1 VNTPI
6 SAQGHEPLRQR
17 LTTLNCEVPFTLASP
32 FGALVSETARRLGV
46 EPRTLAV
53 RTLLHLPRVASYE
66 GWVRRSQA
74 QRELRI
80 SAERL
85 HSDARA
91 ARTHLPVKKFS
102 LTELTF
108 EVIDRSRALPILMW
122 LHYLRSARPD
132 SMYFALV
139 DPIDRLPVSLCS
151 VSPLEWKCVASQIW
165 TQFAIRPEQAWDVTR
180 VYSADTAP
188 ANAISSL
195 LSRVRTYFR
204 RNMPSAD
211 LLVTAVDPNLGFTGC
226 SYRAA
231 NWQHWMTVKARP
243 YVYENG
249 RYITPRQL
257 REGYGTSRL
266 IELQAKYPG
275 RFQQSRVKLLDSMI
289 YCCSVNGET
298 KVVPGQE
305 MRQLHR

>member
-1 VNTPI
+1 VP
-6 SAQGHEPLRQR
+6 SAELVIDARWEQLHRSVSRGIETGDQSPAGVGLG
-17 LTTLNCEVPFTLASP
+17 LNLDECRSFAPASP

-139 DPIDRLPVSLCS
+139 DPIDRLPVSHCS

-165 TQFAIRPEQAWDVTR
+165 TQFAIRPETCPPLTSTRMVVTQR
-180 VYSADTAP
+180 LDNYVKDTALQG
-188 ANAISSL
+188 L
-195 LSRVRTYFR
+195 LSCK
-204 RNMPSAD
+204 
-211 LLVTAVDPNLGFTGC
+211 PNTPED
-226 SYRAA
+226 SS
-231 NWQHWMTVKARP
+231 KA
-243 YVYENG
+243 ESNCW
-249 RYITPRQL
+249 IQ
-257 REGYGTSRL
+257 
-266 IELQAKYPG
+266 
-275 RFQQSRVKLLDSMI
+275 
-289 YCCSVNGET
+289 
-298 KVVPGQE
+298 
-305 MRQLHR
+305 